1 MPIQCICEFV
11 WNMLGG
17 IDEIPLKV
25 NIKINFIRL
34 KNKNVFIHIFRNK

>member
-25 NIKINFIRL
+25 NIKINFIRNFT
-34 KNKNVFIHIFRNK
+34 KKKCIYSYF